1 MGHGNLHA
9 QDAGQQTRSS
19 VSKMAARY
27 KAKIDTPHGPR
38 VCFEASAARVGKE
51 PLVARFGG
59 IPLKRQKKA
68 CVTDRLMT
76 GPIYPR
82 KELVR
87 RLLAGRC
94 ELCGRTDNTEVH
106 HVRQL
111 ADLNRPGHQPPHW
124 AQVMAKRRR
133 KSLVV
138 CGDCHDLI
146 HRKAAS

>member
-1 MGHGNLHA
+1 MLKTLANKH
-9 QDAGQQTRSS
+9 RSS
-19 VSKMAARY
+19 VAKMAARH

-38 VCFEASAARVGKE
+38 TCFEAKVARGGKN

-59 IPLKRQKKA
+59 IPLKRQKTA
-68 CVTDRLMT
+68 VLVDRRVT
-76 GPIYPR
+76 GPIYPH

-94 ELCGRTDNTEVH
+94 ELCKQTDNIEVH
-106 HVRQL
+106 HIRRL
-111 ADLNRPGHQPPHW
+111 ADLNGLGQLPPHW

-138 CGDCHDLI
+138 CGDCHNLI
-146 HRKAAS
+146 HGQTVS